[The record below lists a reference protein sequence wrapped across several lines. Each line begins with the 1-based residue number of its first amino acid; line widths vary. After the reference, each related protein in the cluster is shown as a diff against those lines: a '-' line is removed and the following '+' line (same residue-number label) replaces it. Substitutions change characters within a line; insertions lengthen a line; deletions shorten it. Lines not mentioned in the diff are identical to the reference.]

1 MLRDGFQGE
10 AGTGRDRG
18 ERTSAEL
25 ATKYGIHQRIITA
38 WKRQAIEG
46 LASMFTEKSE
56 AAQASGDAEL
66 TRLRAHDFFGVIVI
80 VLRVVDLRTIVL
92 RGVVRKEV

>member
-1 MLRDGFQGE
+1 
-10 AGTGRDRG
+10 
-18 ERTSAEL
+18 
-25 ATKYGIHQRIITA
+25 
-38 WKRQAIEG
+38 
-46 LASMFTEKSE
+46 MFTEKSE